1 MLKRLTFIFLLILI
15 NLISTGICEAKSARA
30 NYREYYKTTIKT
42 ARETLWNLITSGR
55 GGCAT
60 IAVMDGGRIVY
71 SEGIGVADRA
81 AGRPVDKNTR
91 FNIAS
96 TSKMFLAVAML
107 ILVDEGRVSLDEKV
121 VRYVPEFT
129 MKDERHKDITVRML
143 FNHSSGLPGAT
154 NYATYGPDR
163 GMQRLLL
170 ETMKDANLTH
180 EPGTM
185 PIYCDDGFTLG
196 EIVVEKVT
204 GQKYIDFLAERIFAP
219 LGMKNTGVSVG
230 EGCFENIAEY
240 YDIKTGVKYPAE
252 AEMAYA
258 AGGLSSTAEDLCRF
272 GASFSPNGPKI
283 LSEASLREIRKLQP
297 TPFYHKLKNGQ
308 KLNAFGWD
316 YSNIGEYRVKGFQV
330 LGKAGNSISYS
341 TNLQIVPDLGIAVA
355 ASISGLVS
363 SESLTRPILDALMND
378 KKLSGPE
385 KKPAQKPAEAQTVP
399 EDLLRYSGF
408 YANDMGLVKVEFAA
422 DKKGF
427 GIYPVADNEKGR
439 AEAPVIEY
447 AYNGG
452 SFHNFEKRS
461 QCYFADID
469 GTAYIIA
476 HENVNFGADAPRYQ
490 KLQEIKNPVSFK
502 CDIKGRKWLMRN
514 LRPDIQRSLIAVT
527 VSNIYKCLPGY
538 ADFMGVKKIETPYH
552 AGMAAESFRE
562 RSELSLFENKGE
574 TWIKCA
580 FFLFSP
586 AEGARKLIDGVNR
599 VMIKAE
605 GYNEWL
611 RVEKGSVIKFKRPL
625 YGRIALVND
634 DEVLYDSIVDSP
646 EYFGPGR
653 EPGALPPE
661 SVYAPAGSFIFCAG
675 KAGDLFRI
683 DAR

>member
-1 MLKRLTFIFLLILI
+1 
-15 NLISTGICEAKSARA
+15 
-30 NYREYYKTTIKT
+30 
-42 ARETLWNLITSGR
+42 
-55 GGCAT
+55 
-60 IAVMDGGRIVY
+60 
-71 SEGIGVADRA
+71 
-81 AGRPVDKNTR
+81 
-91 FNIAS
+91 
-96 TSKMFLAVAML
+96 
-107 ILVDEGRVSLDEKV
+107 
-121 VRYVPEFT
+121 
-129 MKDERHKDITVRML
+129 
-143 FNHSSGLPGAT
+143 
-154 NYATYGPDR
+154 
-163 GMQRLLL
+163 
-170 ETMKDANLTH
+170 
-180 EPGTM
+180 
-185 PIYCDDGFTLG
+185 
-196 EIVVEKVT
+196 
-204 GQKYIDFLAERIFAP
+204 
-219 LGMKNTGVSVG
+219 MKNTGVSVG

-240 YDIKTGVKYPAE
+240 YDLKTGVKYPAE

-272 GASFSPNGPKI
+272 GASFGRNGHKI

-316 YSNIGEYRVKGFQV
+316 YSNIGEYGAKGFQV

-399 EDLLRYSGF
+399 EDLLRFSGF

-427 GIYPVADNEKGR
+427 GIYPAADNEKGR
-439 AEAPVIEY
+439 AEEPVIEY
-447 AYNGG
+447 VYNGG

-461 QCYFADID
+461 ECYFADID
-469 GTAYIIA
+469 GTAYIVA
-476 HENVNFGADAPRYQ
+476 HETVNFGADAPRYQ
-490 KLQEIKNPVSFK
+490 KLKEIKDPVSFK

-538 ADFMGVKKIETPYH
+538 VDFMGVKKIETPDH

-586 AEGARKLIDGVNR
+586 AEGAGKLIDGVNR

-611 RVEKGSVIKFKRPL
+611 RVDKCAVLKLNRPL

-646 EYFGPGR
+646 EYFGSGR
-653 EPGALPPE
+653 KPGALPPKN
-661 SVYAPAGSFIFCAG
+661 VYAPAGSFIFCAG
-675 KAGDLFRI
+675 KTGDVFRI

>member
-1 MLKRLTFIFLLILI
+1 MLKRFTAIFLIIFI
-15 NLISTGICEAKSARA
+15 NLISTGICEAKSTPAKDRQ
-30 NYREYYKTTIKT
+30 YYKNTIKT
-42 ARETLWNLITSGR
+42 ARETLWKLITSGQ
-55 GGCAT
+55 GGCAA

-71 SEGIGVADRA
+71 SEGIGAADRA
-81 AGRPVDKNTR
+81 SGRPVDKNTR

-107 ILVDEGRVSLDEKV
+107 MLVDEGRISLDEKV

-143 FNHSSGLPGAT
+143 FNHSSGLPGAS

-163 GMQRLLL
+163 SMQRLML

-180 EPGTM
+180 KPGTM

-204 GQKYIDFLAERIFAP
+204 GRRYIDFLAERIFAP

-230 EGCFENIAEY
+230 EGCFDNIAEY
-240 YDIKTGVKYPAE
+240 YDLKTGVKYPAE

-272 GASFSPNGPKI
+272 GASFGPNGPKI

-297 TPFYHKLKNGQ
+297 TPFYYKLNNGQ

-316 YSNIGEYRVKGFQV
+316 YSNIGEYRMKGFQV

-341 TNLQIVPDLGIAVA
+341 TNLQIVPDLGISVA

-363 SESLTRPILDALMND
+363 SEPLTRPILDALMDD
-378 KKLSGPE
+378 KKLSASE
-385 KKPAQKPAEAQTVP
+385 KKPAQKPVEAQAVP

-408 YANDMGLVKVEFAA
+408 YANDMGLVKVEFDP

-427 GIYPVADNEKGR
+427 GIYPVADNEKGC
-439 AEAPVIEY
+439 AEAPIIKYV
-447 AYNGG
+447 YNGG
-452 SFHNFEKRS
+452 GFHNFEKRS

-469 GTAYIIA
+469 GVAYIIA
-476 HENVNFGADAPRYQ
+476 HENVNFGVDSPRYQ
-490 KLQEIKNPVSFK
+490 KLEEIKDPVSLR
-502 CDIKGRKWLMRN
+502 CDIKGKKWLMRN

-527 VSNIYKCLPGY
+527 VSNFYECLPGY
-538 ADFMGVKKIETPYH
+538 VDFMGVKKIETPDH

-562 RSELSLFENKGE
+562 RSELSLFETKGE

-580 FFLFSP
+580 LFLFSP
-586 AEGARKLIDGVNR
+586 ADGAGKLIPGVNR
-599 VMIKAE
+599 VIIKTE
-605 GYNEWL
+605 VYNEWL
-611 RVEKGSVIKFKRPL
+611 RVEKAALIKFDRPL
-625 YGRIALVND
+625 YARIALVNG
-634 DEVLYDSIVDSP
+634 DEVLYDSIVDSA

-661 SVYAPAGSFIFCAG
+661 SVYAPAGSFIFFAG
-675 KAGDLFRI
+675 KAGDVFRVY
-683 DAR
+683 AR